1 MKALNNIFK
10 RASENP
16 KRVVLAEGEDPRI
29 LEAAVI
35 ATERG
40 IADITLL
47 GNTKTIR
54 NNAAAQGFNIDS
66 VTLLDPSD
74 SDAAE
79 GYADAL
85 YQLRKAKGMTEE
97 KAAAL
102 IKDPLHY
109 AQMMVHLDDAD
120 GSVCGAVY
128 TTGDT
133 VRAAIQ
139 IIGMAESAS
148 MVSSFF
154 LMMLCEPF
162 HDLKGGVIFS
172 DCGLVID
179 PDSKQLAQIA
189 MSAANSARTLLCEEP
204 KVAML
209 SFSTSG
215 SAQHSTVDKIVEATA
230 IVKAHYPDLA
240 IDGDVQL
247 DAAIVAEIS
256 DSKVTDSETKGKAN
270 VLIFPNLEAGNIGY
284 KLAER
289 IGKADAIG
297 PILQGLRK
305 PANDLSRGCSAND
318 VVNAIAITVVQSQ
331 AL

>member
-1 MKALNNIFK
+1 MKALNNIFA
-10 RASENP
+10 RAEQDP
-16 KRVVLAEGEDPRI
+16 RRIVLAEGEDPRI
-29 LEAAVI
+29 VEAAVR
-35 ATERG
+35 ANQRG

-47 GNTKTIR
+47 GNQLNIR
-54 NNAAAQGFNIDS
+54 SVAEEAGLNLAGISIINPVESEAIDR
-66 VTLLDPSD
+66 
-74 SDAAE
+74 
-79 GYADAL
+79 YADAF
-85 YQLRKAKGMTEE
+85 YQLRQHKGMTPG
-97 KAAAL
+97 KAVEL
-102 IKDPLHY
+102 MQDPLHY

-139 IIGMAESAS
+139 IIGMADNAN
-148 MVSSFF
+148 MISSFF

-162 HDLKGGVIFS
+162 HEMKGGVIFS

-179 PDSKQLAQIA
+179 PDKEQLAQIA
-189 MSAANSARTLLCEEP
+189 MSASNSARTLLNEEP
-204 KVAML
+204 RVAML

-215 SAQHSTVDKIVEATA
+215 SANHAAVDKVVEATA
-230 IVKAHYPDLA
+230 IVKQHYPDLA

-247 DAAIVAEIS
+247 DAAIVAEIAER
-256 DSKVTDSETKGKAN
+256 KVAQSETHGRAN
-270 VLIFPNLEAGNIGY
+270 VLVFPNLEAGNIGY

-297 PILQGLRK
+297 PILQGLKK

-318 VVNAIAITVVQSQ
+318 VVNVIAITVVQSQ
-331 AL
+331 TS